1 MDRQRFDR
9 GESDGG
15 TDGYY
20 FRDEGGKLRGPL
32 TRFAYEAW
40 SLRGAI
46 KPGTKVWRQ
55 QGCNHYKIEITRK
68 VRWRKLLSP
77 RGCGAALEWVMMCS
91 TVLSLA
97 FLCTL
102 RKLREEMREEL
113 RGHTGTTVFF
123 VVLFLATILMTLAT
137 VRKLSGRVAVEAS
150 DLVESEV

>member
-1 MDRQRFDR
+1 MSNRLLS
-9 GESDGG
+9 GEESQ
-15 TDGYY
+15 DGYY
-20 FRDEGGKLRGPL
+20 FRDARGRLHGPL

-46 KPGTKVWRQ
+46 APGTKVWRQ
-55 QGCNHYKIEITRK
+55 QGCNHYKIEISRK